1 MRIESGAILNPP
13 PRYCPHYTAYDL
25 AELVTNPPPLW
36 EGLATL
42 GAVKGEDLAALRQPG
57 LVEYRKFFDFV
68 QPVPSGTYD
77 PPIEASMLLSRSD
90 FLHPVPQE
98 IEAAHAP
105 LDLSAYIQPG
115 DRLAVKQI
123 TMIKQ
128 FNKVVIQ
135 PWAEPGTELGQLLE
149 AFWETVEMNRD
160 MQETCLRNPPVLKPI
175 PGLLGAVR
183 RGEGQNR
190 RWCRVKVIFLNVFK
204 KLFACSKE
212 NIFSNNWRE

>member
-1 MRIESGAILNPP
+1 MHIL
-13 PRYCPHYTAYDL
+13 
-25 AELVTNPPPLW
+25 
-36 EGLATL
+36 
-42 GAVKGEDLAALRQPG
+42 
-57 LVEYRKFFDFV
+57 
-68 QPVPSGTYD
+68 
-77 PPIEASMLLSRSD
+77 RSD

-123 TMIKQ
+123 TMIRQ
-128 FNKVVIQ
+128 FNKVIIQ
-135 PWAEPGTELGQLLE
+135 PWAEPGTELGQLME
-149 AFWETVEMNRD
+149 AFWKTVERDRD
-160 MQETCLRNPPVLKPI
+160 MQETCLRNPPVLKPR

-190 RWCRVKVIFLNVFK
+190 LWCRVKVIFLNVFN

-212 NIFSNNWRE
+212 NFLSTRSFLSWDFHQVVSCTEEDVTVEFLDYGNEAVLYDSQKVAES